1 MPPTTSTI
9 IVHDRHAV
17 APFSPPQIP
26 KTNNTTDTEE
36 HLFPDSLSL
45 SLSSDPPNIILCP
58 PCQGWT
64 VVGGFLAHAP
74 PTSFLSYL
82 FLSQPLQINEIAA
95 TGTTRFS
102 ILLFD
107 SIVEKNRSSASASFD
122 SNFGRVFLAPRKGF
136 RDSWIF
142 NAGPNAGHPFLLP
155 RSSNERSPCLA
166 FLPSAFDAFAPH
178 ARIYLDRGSISD
190 LHRPPFPI
198 IVVAIRSVSPRFF
211 SFLPP
216 RNRGWRRRRGW

>member
-107 SIVEKNRSSASASFD
+107 SIVEKNRSSASAGFD